1 MKNTSG
7 QTTAQLIVP
16 LVILLVLALAF
27 AYVMPNL
34 STTQTIAFGA
44 GIIFFIIC
52 IASTEAALYILIFSM
67 LLSPEIIVGTTEKAG
82 SLGRG
87 VTLRVDDF
95 VILIIG
101 FSWLAKMAI
110 NKQLGLFLRTPLNKL
125 IGYYII
131 VCLISTLLG
140 AIFADVSLKTGFFFV
155 LKYFEYV
162 FIYFMVANH
171 LQDKGQIKKF
181 LWAMLITCF
190 IVSIIGIAQIPEGV
204 RVSAPFEGKSGEPN
218 TFGGYLV
225 LMICITTGLFLTT
238 KSFRD
243 QIIYGSLILLFAI
256 PLLYT
261 QSRSSYLAMIPAMF
275 SFVWL
280 SEKRQWVL
288 LSFIAVV
295 LMLPF
300 VAPDEAKERITYTF
314 EQGKTRKDVIEIS
327 GVKLDTS
334 TTARL
339 NSWKDVARDWVKH
352 PVFGFGVT
360 GYEFVDAQYFR
371 VLIETGLLGLAT
383 FFFLLSRIF
392 GEAYDIIKKTPE
404 SFEKGLCMGFL
415 AGFVGLIFHGIGANT
430 FIIVRIME
438 PFWFLLA
445 MVIMIPNLE
454 SAPPVPEQRAVPLME
469 KK

>member
-7 QTTAQLIVP
+7 QTTLQLIVP

-67 LLSPEIIVGTTEKAG
+67 LLSPEIIVGATEGA

-110 NKQLGLFLRTPLNKL
+110 NKQLGVFIRTPLNKP

-131 VCLISTLLG
+131 ICLVSTLLG
-140 AIFADVSLKTGFFFV
+140 SIFADVNLKTGFFFV

-181 LWAMLITCF
+181 LWAMLFTCI
-190 IVSIIGIAQIPEGV
+190 IVSIIGIFQIPEGG
-204 RVSAPFEGKSGEPN
+204 RVSAPFEGEAGEPN

-225 LMICITTGLFLTT
+225 FMICITTGLFLTT

-243 QIIYGSLILLFAI
+243 QIIYASLILLFVI

-275 SFVWL
+275 AFVWL
-280 SEKRQWVL
+280 SEKRRSVFLTLVFVGL
-288 LSFIAVV
+288 LLPFIA
-295 LMLPF
+295 PN
-300 VAPDEAKERITYTF
+300 PAKERFAYTF
-314 EQGKTRKDVIEIS
+314 TEERDRGIEIS

-334 TTARL
+334 TSARL
-339 NSWKDVARDWVKH
+339 DSWKNVAKDWVKH
-352 PVFGFGVT
+352 PIFGFGVT
-360 GYEFVDAQYFR
+360 GYGFVDAQYFR
-371 VLIETGLLGLAT
+371 VLIETGMLGLAA
-383 FFFLLSRIF
+383 FLFLLAS
-392 GEAYDIIKKTPE
+392 IIRQTYHILKKSTGP
-404 SFEKGLCMGFL
+404 FDKGLCMGFL
-415 AGFVGLIFHGIGANT
+415 AGFIGLLVHAIGANT

-438 PFWFLLA
+438 PFWFILA

-454 SAPPVPEQRAVPLME
+454 KGTRHRA
-469 KK
+469 KSN

>member
-7 QTTAQLIVP
+7 QTTIQLILP

-27 AYVMPNL
+27 AYVMPKL
-34 STTQTIAFGA
+34 STTQTIAFGG

-52 IASTEAALYILIFSM
+52 LASTEAALYLLIFSM
-67 LLSPEIIVGTTEKAG
+67 LLSPEIIVGATEGA

-95 VILIIG
+95 LILIIG

-110 NKQLGLFLRTPLNKL
+110 NKQLGLFLKTPLNKP

-131 VCLISTLLG
+131 LCLVSTLLG
-140 AIFADVSLKTGFFFV
+140 AIFADVRLKTGFFFV

-181 LWAMLITCF
+181 LWAMLITCI
-190 IVSIIGIAQIPEGV
+190 IVSIIGIAQIPEGG
-204 RVSAPFEGKSGEPN
+204 RVSAPFEGESGEPN

-225 LMICITTGLFLTT
+225 FMISITTGLFLTT

-275 SFVWL
+275 AFVWL
-280 SEKRQWVL
+280 SEKRQWVFLTLVFAGL
-288 LSFIAVV
+288 LLPFIA
-295 LMLPF
+295 PN
-300 VAPDEAKERITYTF
+300 PAKERFAYTF
-314 EQGKTRKDVIEIS
+314 TEERDRGIEIS

-334 TTARL
+334 TSARL
-339 NSWKDVARDWVKH
+339 NSWKDVAKDWVKH
-352 PVFGFGVT
+352 PIFGFGVT
-360 GYEFVDAQYFR
+360 GYGFVDAQYFR
-371 VLIETGLLGLAT
+371 VLIETGILGLAA
-383 FFFLLSRIF
+383 FIFLVSSITRQ
-392 GEAYDIIKKTPE
+392 AYHILKKTSEP
-404 SFEKGLCMGFL
+404 FEKGLCMGFL
-415 AGFVGLIFHGIGANT
+415 AGFIGLLVHAIGANT

-438 PFWFLLA
+438 PFWFVLA
-445 MVIMIPNLE
+445 MIIMIPNIKGE
-454 SAPPVPEQRAVPLME
+454 SGELRAGG
-469 KK
+469 

>member
-7 QTTAQLIVP
+7 QTTIQLILP
-16 LVILLVLALAF
+16 LLILLVLALAF
-27 AYVMPNL
+27 AYIMPKL
-34 STTQTIAFGA
+34 STSQTIAFGA

-52 IASTEAALYILIFSM
+52 IASTEIALYILIFSM
-67 LLSPEIIVGTTEKAG
+67 LLSPEIIVGATEGA

-110 NKQLGLFLRTPLNKL
+110 NKQLGLFLKTPLNKP

-131 VCLISTLLG
+131 ICLASTLLG
-140 AIFADVSLKTGFFFV
+140 SIFADVRLKTGFFFV

-171 LQDKGQIKKF
+171 LQNKGQIKKF
-181 LWAMLITCF
+181 LWAMLITCI
-190 IVSIIGIAQIPEGV
+190 IVSIIGIAQIPEGG
-204 RVSAPFEGKSGEPN
+204 RVSAPFEGGAGEPN

-225 LMICITTGLFLTT
+225 FMICITTGLFLTT

-275 SFVWL
+275 AFVWL
-280 SEKRQWVL
+280 SEKRQRVFLTLVVVGIL
-288 LSFIAVV
+288 LPFIA
-295 LMLPF
+295 PN
-300 VAPDEAKERITYTF
+300 PAKERFAYTF
-314 EQGKTRKDVIEIS
+314 TEERDRGIEIS

-334 TTARL
+334 TSARL
-339 NSWKDVARDWVKH
+339 NSWKDVATDWVKH
-352 PVFGFGVT
+352 PIFGFGVT
-360 GYEFVDAQYFR
+360 GYGFVDAQYFR
-371 VLIETGLLGLAT
+371 VLVETGILGLAT
-383 FFFLLSRIF
+383 FVFLISSIVRQTYNTF
-392 GEAYDIIKKTPE
+392 KKIPE
-404 SFEKGLCMGFL
+404 PFHKGLCMGFL
-415 AGFVGLIFHGIGANT
+415 AGFIGLLVHAIGANT

-445 MVIMIPNLE
+445 MVIMIPNLKTE
-454 SAPPVPEQRAVPLME
+454 TV
-469 KK
+469 